1 MAHRADILA
10 PACAWAE
17 STQPKPRSR
26 SIASRLG
33 NAIRALKPGVPKE
46 RCIEEKVCAINSD
59 AMTEVEECLISK
71 PEAFRDD
78 ISTQSGGSRGS
89 SREGSICLSLAE
101 SFEESPSLPGSIEE
115 VSVPSKSPIRSELDD
130 LAVVIADRARSK
142 FSGRA
147 YHDVRNAFLAVDI
160 DGDGKLNQKELIA
173 FCQHFD
179 LSSEVAV
186 RFFKLLTKLDRRD
199 TGFVD
204 WSAFMATYA
213 PVFNKK
219 TDFQLNSGASIVYV

>member
-33 NAIRALKPGVPKE
+33 NAVRALKPGVRKE
-46 RCIEEKVCAINSD
+46 RCTKEKLCAIDAD

-89 SREGSICLSLAE
+89 SRGSICLSLAE
-101 SFEESPSLPGSIEE
+101 SFEEVPSLPGSIDE
-115 VSVPSKSPIRSELDD
+115 VSVPSKSLSKSELDD
-130 LAVVIADRARSK
+130 LAAVIADRARSK

-147 YHDVRNAFLAVDI
+147 YHDVRSAFLAVDI
-160 DGDGKLNQKELIA
+160 DGDGKLNQMELIA
-173 FCQHFD
+173 FCRHFD
-179 LSSEVAV
+179 LSSQVAV
-186 RFFKLLTKLDRRD
+186 RFFNLLDRHD
-199 TGFVD
+199 TGVVN
-204 WSAFMATYA
+204 WASFMAKYA

-219 TDFQLNSGASIVYV
+219 TDFQLNSGASIIYV